1 MGESVK
7 AREVIDRTT
16 AQLVETGVRPDR
28 AREIA
33 RDSMIR
39 IDIREQGGKPPPRRP
54 DAGNTPRR

>member
-16 AQLVETGVRPDR
+16 AQLVETGVRPER

-39 IDIREQGGKPPPRRP
+39 IEQGGKPPPRRP